1 MIVCPNRKDMLPT
14 RLSIWSTLCFYSST
28 VKGGGSAEGLS
39 SADLYELKYFPATLF
54 KL

>member
-1 MIVCPNRKDMLPT
+1 MPQSQGYAPDSPLNLEHVVFLLIHC
-14 RLSIWSTLCFYSST
+14 
-28 VKGGGSAEGLS
+28 KGGGSAEGLS